1 MATRRKSQP
10 SSKHAPHLASLVAN
24 IKESL
29 TLLKIHEKAAGSG
42 PGRKVGVEVLN
53 KSAIILVV
61 ASWEAYVE
69 DTASSA
75 LSFMIEAGGRHNVFP
90 NNVLERVAN
99 KNQGLNSWKLAGDGW
114 RQALRDNFSEVLST
128 TTGKL
133 NTPKPA
139 QVDDLFLKT
148 IGLSQMSKN
157 WYWKGRSN
165 TKCIAALEQLIEL
178 RGSIA
183 HRVQHANKV
192 WKKDVREAAELIGRL
207 GEKTNNATHAH
218 VVSLVGAAPWST
230 VKYVGLNK

>member
-148 IGLSQMSKN
+148 
-157 WYWKGRSN
+157 
-165 TKCIAALEQLIEL
+165 
-178 RGSIA
+178 
-183 HRVQHANKV
+183 V
-192 WKKDVREAAELIGRL
+192 
-207 GEKTNNATHAH
+207 
-218 VVSLVGAAPWST
+218 
-230 VKYVGLNK
+230 